1 MKPNWN
7 RILSALL
14 AAIYL
19 LAATVGGSPETAW
32 KVALFLPLPLACI
45 WFSDAMGSYLG
56 PTSRGV
62 ITRAT
67 PGLVVCLGG
76 WLLFLLPIIMVIVS
90 AFAA

>member
-14 AAIYL
+14 AVSYL
-19 LAATVGGSPETAW
+19 LTAIMGGGPETGLKA
-32 KVALFLPLPLACI
+32 ALFLPLPPACI
-45 WFSDAMGSYLG
+45 WFSDAKGGYLG

-62 ITRAT
+62 ITGAT

-76 WLLFLLPIIMVIVS
+76 WLLLLLPIMIAIIS
-90 AFAA
+90 ALAA